1 MIIEGP
7 GDVHSPI
14 VGKANLMPEWF
25 SEKCPFIQVKGPIQA
40 GKYSRETASDWDS
53 LFHLRN
59 FVSDY
64 QWKSLSKSWLPMTQR
79 ESEILGRMGAL
90 SKEVWSWGMLLDFQ
104 RRGIKIVFQMGC
116 Q

>member
-25 SEKCPFIQVKGPIQA
+25 SEKCQFIQVKGPIQA

-59 FVSDY
+59 FVLCYLRGLED
-64 QWKSLSKSWLPMTQR
+64 
-79 ESEILGRMGAL
+79 GMGFLNGAEL
-90 SKEVWSWGMLLDFQ
+90 KEQSTH
-104 RRGIKIVFQMGC
+104 
-116 Q
+116 